1 MNACQGGSWDWRGY
15 LGNPPGKQ
23 HYGQGWESQPS
34 CLPCSAGPL
43 RQRRVQTLGAPY
55 ERLRHP
61 WALAAPV
68 MAQRSRKEQPLLA
81 DPRLVRFCH
90 SAVPLWSWSPTL
102 SQAGGE
108 SRAGPGARD
117 ARDLAPAPTGP
128 RRPARAP
135 HTATRPVDPP
145 VAAGA
150 TRRCGS
156 RARGRGRGRTRRPA
170 VRRGPAAR
178 APASPRPG
186 PAAGARRF
194 RRPPGP
200 GPSGALRRRAGS
212 IALAAARRL
221 GPPPGEP
228 SPPARRQ
235 RTHGPGGQR
244 RGALR
249 RLLRPARSPSS
260 CSGPPFPARPRRRE
274 ELGSSARNFE
284 PPPPG
289 PALVLSMPGR
299 RRGVQPEELSEDSP
313 GSFGFSGRKGGGRSQ
328 PLGRVF
334 LG

>member
-1 MNACQGGSWDWRGY
+1 MNACQGGSWDWRDY
-15 LGNPPGKQ
+15 FGNPPGKQ
-23 HYGQGWESQPS
+23 QNGQGWESQLS

-55 ERLRHP
+55 ERLRPP
-61 WALAAPV
+61 WALAAACDGTAESEGAATSGGP
-68 MAQRSRKEQPLLA
+68 
-81 DPRLVRFCH
+81 VRFCH
-90 SAVPLWSWSPTL
+90 SAVPLWTRSPTL
-102 SQAGGE
+102 SRAGGE
-108 SRAGPGARD
+108 SRAGPGTCD
-117 ARDLAPAPTGP
+117 ARDFAPAPTGR

-135 HTATRPVDPP
+135 HPATRRVDPP
-145 VAAGA
+145 DAAGA
-150 TRRCGS
+150 TGRCGS
-156 RARGRGRGRTRRPA
+156 RARGRGRGRARRPA

-178 APASPRPG
+178 APAARRPG
-186 PAAGARRF
+186 PAAGACRF

-200 GPSGALRRRAGS
+200 GPSGALRRRAGR

-221 GPPPGEP
+221 GPPPGAP

-235 RTHGPGGQR
+235 RTHGPGGQG

-249 RLLRPARSPSS
+249 GLLRPARSPSS

-313 GSFGFSGRKGGGRSQ
+313 GSFGFSGRNLGGGPQ
-328 PLGRVF
+328 PRGRVF